1 MRGRA
6 AVVGVLLAVVVAGSI
21 AGCQD
26 VIDRGAELVGD
37 SRALRAAPSPPPGV
51 AVACMEAL
59 ASGTLA
65 ADPDDPALVWL
76 DGGGERVDL
85 TWPHGFRVRFVP
97 DAEVIAPGGKVVARE
112 GQPISF
118 GGGSIDDTFEICTI
132 EGIDFLDPRP

>member
-1 MRGRA
+1 MGGRTA
-6 AVVGVLLAVVVAGSI
+6 ILRVLLAVVVSGSLL
-21 AGCQD
+21 GCQEALD
-26 VIDRGAELVGD
+26 KGAELLGD
-37 SRALRAAPSPPPGV
+37 SRPLRAAPSPPPGV

-65 ADPDDPALVWL
+65 ADPEDPALVWL
-76 DGGGERVDL
+76 DAGGERVDL

-112 GQPISF
+112 DQPISF

-132 EGIDFLDPRP
+132 EGVDVLDR